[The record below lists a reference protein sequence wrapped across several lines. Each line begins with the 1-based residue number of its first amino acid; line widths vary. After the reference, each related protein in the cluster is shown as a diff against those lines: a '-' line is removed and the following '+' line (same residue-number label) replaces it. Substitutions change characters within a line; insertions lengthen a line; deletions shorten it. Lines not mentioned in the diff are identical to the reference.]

1 MGIFITFRVVEWY
14 AAMDLPDARSLS
26 VESLEVLRRLA
37 VRAVVDLGLRQKEV
51 AAIFGVSEN
60 AVGTWCRAYR
70 EQGED
75 GLRVRPQGRP
85 EGTGR
90 VLMPAEEKI
99 LQAIIQDAAP
109 DVYGIPIPTWTR
121 RAVQALIAKRYGIDL
136 SEQGVGNYLQRW
148 RMTPQKPSRHAREQ
162 DPEEV
167 REFEEETLP
176 EVEERAEEEDGEL
189 HFVDEAGIKVQ
200 DQIGTSHAPIG
211 ETPLLEFP
219 KTRIQQS
226 LIASVTPEGELTY
239 DLFPGTLTA
248 DKFIEYLEQLI
259 ASTDKKVF
267 LVIDRHPAHTAGAVD
282 EWADDHA
289 DEIDI
294 TWLPRYSPE
303 YNPEEFLNNDLK
315 ASLKSEPLPEDTPA
329 FVETIRKILDEI
341 ARLPDRIK
349 GYFHKSKLELAT
361 MS

>member
-1 MGIFITFRVVEWY
+1 MN
-14 AAMDLPDARSLS
+14 LPDARSLS

-51 AAIFGVSEN
+51 ATIFGVSEN

-70 EQGED
+70 EQGDD
-75 GLRVRPQGRP
+75 GLKVRPQGRP

-90 VLMPAEEKI
+90 VLTPAEEKI

-109 DVYGIPIPTWTR
+109 DRYGIPLPTWTR
-121 RAVQALIAKRYGIDL
+121 RAVQALVAKRYGIDL
-136 SEQGVGNYLQRW
+136 SEQGVGNYLHRW

-176 EVEERAEEEDGEL
+176 EAEERADQEDGEL
-189 HFVDEAGIKVQ
+189 HFADEAGIQVQ
-200 DQIGTSHAPIG
+200 DQIGTSHASIG
-211 ETPLLEFP
+211 HTPVLEFP

-226 LIASVTPEGELTY
+226 LIASVTPNGDLTY
-239 DLFPGTLTA
+239 ELFPGTLTA
-248 DKFIEYLEQLI
+248 DKFIGYLEQLI

-282 EWADDHA
+282 EWKEDHS
-289 DEIDI
+289 DEIEFV
-294 TWLPRYSPE
+294 WLPRYSPE
-303 YNPEEFLNNDLK
+303 YNAEEFLNNDVK
-315 ASLKSEPLPEDTPA
+315 ASLKSQPLPADTPA
-329 FVETIRKILDEI
+329 FVNTIRKILDEI
-341 ARLPDRIK
+341 ATLPERIQ
-349 GYFHKSKLELAT
+349 GYFHQAKLELAS
-361 MS
+361 MQ

>member
-1 MGIFITFRVVEWY
+1 
-14 AAMDLPDARSLS
+14 MDLPDARSFS
-26 VESLEVLRRLA
+26 PETLETLRRLA
-37 VRAVVDLGLRQKEV
+37 VRAVVDLGLRQKDV

-70 EQGED
+70 DQGED
-75 GLRVRPQGRP
+75 GLDVRPQGRP

-90 VLMPAEEKI
+90 VLTPVEEKI

-109 DVYGIPIPTWTR
+109 DMYGIPIPTWTR

-167 REFEEETLP
+167 REFEEEILP
-176 EVEERAEEEDGEL
+176 DAEERAEEQDGEL
-189 HFVDEAGIKVQ
+189 RFADEAGIKVQ

-211 ETPLLEFP
+211 HTPVLDFP

-226 LIASVTPEGELTY
+226 LIASVTPDGDLTY

-248 DKFIEYLEQLI
+248 NKFIGYLEQLI

-267 LVIDRHPAHTAGAVD
+267 LVIDRHPAHTAGAVEDWVD
-282 EWADDHA
+282 EHA
-289 DEIDI
+289 DEIELV
-294 TWLPRYSPE
+294 WLPRYSPE
-303 YNPEEFLNNDLK
+303 YNPEEFLNNDVK
-315 ASLKSEPLPEDTPA
+315 ASLKNQPLPEDTPA

-341 ARLPDRIK
+341 ATLPERIK
-349 GYFHKSKLELAT
+349 GYFRESKLNLAT

>member
-1 MGIFITFRVVEWY
+1 
-14 AAMDLPDARSLS
+14 MDLPDARSFS
-26 VESLEVLRRLA
+26 PETLEIVRRLA
-37 VRAVVDLGLRQKEV
+37 VRAVVELDLRQKEV

-70 EQGED
+70 DQGED
-75 GLRVRPQGRP
+75 GLDVRPQGRP

-90 VLMPAEEKI
+90 ILTPAEEKI

-109 DVYGIPIPTWTR
+109 EMYGIPIPTWTR

-167 REFEEETLP
+167 REFEEEILP
-176 EVEERAEEEDGEL
+176 EAEERAEEEDGEL
-189 HFVDEAGIKVQ
+189 HFADEAGIKVQ

-211 ETPLLEFP
+211 HTPVLEFP

-226 LIASVTPEGELTY
+226 LIASVTPNGDLNY
-239 DLFPGTLTA
+239 HLFPGTLTA
-248 DKFIEYLEQLI
+248 NKFIDYLEQLI

-267 LVIDRHPAHTAGAVD
+267 LVLDRHPAHTAGVVD
-282 EWADDHA
+282 EWVDDHN
-289 DEIDI
+289 DEIELV
-294 TWLPRYSPE
+294 WLPRYSPE
-303 YNPEEFLNNDLK
+303 YNPEEFLNNDVK
-315 ASLKSEPLPEDTPA
+315 ASLKSQPLPEDTPA
-329 FVETIRKILDEI
+329 FVETIRNILNEI
-341 ARLPDRIK
+341 ATLPERIK
-349 GYFHKSKLELAT
+349 GYFRESKLNLAT